1 MNVKAKKMLSLVLAF
16 VMVLGMLPATVF
28 ATNEAGRFVDV
39 HDSDW
44 YADAVRYVSD
54 NGLMV
59 GVDDNHFAPG
69 GLTTRGMVVTVLH
82 RMEGAPSAEA
92 AGFTD
97 VESGMWYT
105 EAVLWAQ
112 ANGSV
117 EGYGDGTFHPNA
129 SMTREEMMAIL
140 R

>member
-1 MNVKAKKMLSLVLAF
+1 MVLAF

-39 HDSDW
+39 PAGAWFS
-44 YADAVRYVSD
+44 DAVQYVAD

-82 RMEGAPSAEA
+82 RME
-92 AGFTD
+92 D
-97 VESGMWYT
+97 
-105 EAVLWAQ
+105 
-112 ANGSV
+112 
-117 EGYGDGTFHPNA
+117 
-129 SMTREEMMAIL
+129 
-140 R
+140 